1 MPAVHLPTFA
11 ATSLAGNAGR
21 MLTFTWVAIFSG
33 LIYYSVPLS
42 ADAMRLRL
50 NVHYSNT
57 AFFLLM

>member
-1 MPAVHLPTFA
+1 LPTFA